1 MGLPWDE
8 GWTIPFD
15 APYYPP
21 PPVIYRNVE
30 FQYVFFEADPGAVAR
45 LLPAPLEASP
55 DGACMAMGIRVP
67 FSSGYGAFSEALVQ
81 VRCSLRGEMGW
92 YCSHVWHDG
101 PRGIA
106 AGREIWGTPKI
117 FAELDV
123 RNVEGGYLSRASVG
137 GAPILT
143 ISSTHDR
150 PADAAE
156 LPAMDP
162 NWRLKMIP
170 RADGPGPALKQLV
183 DGAPAT
189 SDLAGPPRA
198 GRPRHGR
205 VPRRRRSAISRLSGR
220 ARTARRSTSRPPT
233 RRATAGSRS
242 TTWPKRPRPRPT
254 PGRAAR

>member
-1 MGLPWDE
+1 MSLPLAE
-8 GWTIPFD
+8 GWSIPFD

-21 PPVIYRNVE
+21 LPVVYRNVE
-30 FQYVFFEADPGAVAR
+30 FQYVFFEADPAAVAR
-45 LLPAPLEASP
+45 LLPAPLEPSP

-81 VRCSLRGEMGW
+81 QKAILRGEVGW

-137 GAPILT
+137 GAPVLT

-150 PADAAE
+150 AAE
-156 LPAMDP
+156 ASELPSMDP
-162 NWRLKMIP
+162 NWRLKIIP
-170 RADGPGPALKQLV
+170 RADGPGPAIKQLV
-183 DGAPAT
+183 DGTPAT
-189 SDLAGPPRA
+189 TDLQVHVALAGRGRVEFHPSPFSDLTGLAPRSYGPA
-198 GRPRHGR
+198 FYLETSYVEGYGRI
-205 VPRRRRSAISRLSGR
+205 ALDYL
-220 ARTARRSTSRPPT
+220 AEA
-233 RRATAGSRS
+233 
-242 TTWPKRPRPRPT
+242 
-254 PGRAAR
+254 AARGAAGAG